1 MLENQMM
8 STKIPQ
14 RQTRHAQKTTES
26 LAQTEIHQT
35 SMQNSNQRQNG
46 AIVGK
51 GGIIIVKQKI
61 EIRMVRM
68 YRRERERLA
77 KGLGAYGLLA

>member
-1 MLENQMM
+1 M
-8 STKIPQ
+8 
-14 RQTRHAQKTTES
+14 QKG
-26 LAQTEIHQT
+26 
-35 SMQNSNQRQNG
+35 NQRQNE

-68 YRRERERLA
+68 YRRKRKVDR
-77 KGLGAYGLLA
+77 KV